1 MLPIRYLQAAF
12 SFLVIGV
19 AYLGYARVVVPRIET
34 APTSHSEAA
43 QQAISNYESPMGKY
57 LDLVR
62 PHFPV
67 GAWERGE
74 DVMVIR
80 HGEFVLLLR
89 DHEIRED
96 GHIEIRPCT
105 IVRMAEKPG
114 DRNWVM
120 QASDRA
126 ILQTDKKEQ
135 REAGKKDSGFGKI
148 ISGYLPG
155 HVVISGSASA
165 PDENDSVVIET
176 RGIQFTKDAIWTPQ
190 DISFRFGKNHG
201 SGRDLTIRLSLPAG
215 KGVERLPKTSS
226 GPFRQVELVHLNEAV
241 VYLPQKKS
249 LTKPTATANSS
260 SLVEEVPIRLK
271 CDGPVLLDFEAGLAR
286 MARNVS
292 IQREMQGRP
301 ADQLTCDA
309 LNVEFAH
316 LPEVLTASTDGL
328 GGSLPQVSLKRVVAV
343 GRPAKLSTITDGS
356 NLGGN
361 PGESRWHTVEASK
374 VVYELSLIHI

>member
-1 MLPIRYLQAAF
+1 MLPNRYIQAAF

-34 APTSHSEAA
+34 TPTSHSEAA
-43 QQAISNYESPMGKY
+43 EQAISNYESPMAQY

-62 PHFPV
+62 PHFPT

-74 DVMVIR
+74 DIMVIR
-80 HGEFVLLLR
+80 HGEFMLLLR
-89 DHEIRED
+89 DHEIRDD

-135 REAGKKDSGFGKI
+135 REAGKKTNGFGKI

-165 PDENDSVVIET
+165 PGQNDNVVIET

-190 DISFRFGKNHG
+190 DISFRFGKNQG
-201 SGRDLTIRLSLPAG
+201 SGRDLTIRLRQTAG
-215 KGVERLPKTSS
+215 EGVERLPSPSS
-226 GPFRQVELVHLNEAV
+226 GPFRQIELVHLDEAV
-241 VYLPQKKS
+241 VYLPQKRS
-249 LTKPTATANSS
+249 LTGQNGTTNTPGSI
-260 SLVEEVPIRLK
+260 EEVPVRLK
-271 CDGPVLLDFEAGLAR
+271 CDGPLLLDFEAGLAR
-286 MARNVS
+286 MSRNVS
-292 IQREMQGRP
+292 IQREMHGRP
-301 ADQLTCDA
+301 ADKLTCDA

-316 LPEVLTASTDGL
+316 LPEVLTGSTDGI
-328 GGSLPQVSLKRVVAV
+328 GGSLPQMNLKRVVAV
-343 GRPAKLSTITDGS
+343 GRPATLST
-356 NLGGN
+356 
-361 PGESRWHTVEASK
+361 
-374 VVYELSLIHI
+374 